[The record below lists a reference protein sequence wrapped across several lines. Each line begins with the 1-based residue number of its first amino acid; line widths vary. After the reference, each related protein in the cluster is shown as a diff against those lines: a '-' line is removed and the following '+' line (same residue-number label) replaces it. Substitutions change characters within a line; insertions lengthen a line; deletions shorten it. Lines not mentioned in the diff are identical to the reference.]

1 MTSIKNQIRAEIER
15 LKNQLIRG
23 ACAAQIEMET
33 NCKDEAY
40 NEVLAFLDT
49 LPEQPAEKQEQPKLT
64 RVPRIEQETQKKG
77 WMDYDLLI
85 GEIGLHRS
93 NAIDRIK
100 ETKERAAEIKRNI
113 APRDLAILSEY
124 LESAGAE
131 IVLCCLQQYCMDFMF
146 TQDEVKE
153 ILQQEQPVE
162 GLLEEVDRF
171 WANEF
176 KYHVNSLP
184 TISVVQRIAR
194 HFAEWQKKQD
204 QKTIELAEDHAMLAG
219 MNKMEQ
225 QMMEKGYEAFISAH
239 NTIPVLPMK
248 DVSDLGLD
256 YGDKVRVIVIKE
268 DEK

>member
-1 MTSIKNQIRAEIER
+1 MSLIDKETIRS
-15 LKNQLIRG
+15 
-23 ACAAQIEMET
+23 
-33 NCKDEAY
+33 
-40 NEVLAFLDT
+40 VLSFRYT
-49 LPEQPAEKQEQPKLT
+49 LPEQPVEKQEQPKLT
-64 RVPRIEQETQKKG
+64 QVPRIEQETQKKG
-77 WMDYDLLI
+77 WMDYGLLI

-113 APRDLAILSEY
+113 APRDLAILGEY

-131 IVLCCLQQYCMDFMF
+131 IVLCCLQRYCMDFMF

-153 ILQQEQPVE
+153 ILQQEQPAE

-194 HFAEWQKKQD
+194 HFAEWGRKQVLQEIYD
-204 QKTIELAEDHAMLAG
+204 GKVKPVDKITAAWLDD
-219 MNKMEQ
+219 EQ
-225 QMMEKGYEAFISAH
+225 DTKNDRDESTY
-239 NTIPVLPMK
+239 
-248 DVSDLGLD
+248 VSG
-256 YGDKVRVIVIKE
+256 R
-268 DEK
+268 